1 MPYILINKEP
11 KYPRLQKYRCTKKI
25 KGDYFGPF
33 VSPSV
38 ADYTLI
44 ALQKAF
50 LLRSCSEGTFN
61 NRSRPCLLYDIKRCS
76 GPCVEYINEDKY
88 KESIDDAKKFLKG
101 NTTQIEKKLTLKMK
115 TTSKN
120 QMFEKAGRLKERMQ

>member
-1 MPYILINKEP
+1 MHRTSTGPGINSYVP
-11 KYPRLQKYRCTKKI
+11 HADLNLRAQKKF

-50 LLRSCSEGTFN
+50 APETVVVS
-61 NRSRPCLLYDIKRCS
+61 DI
-76 GPCVEYINEDKY
+76 
-88 KESIDDAKKFLKG
+88 L
-101 NTTQIEKKLTLKMK
+101 
-115 TTSKN
+115 
-120 QMFEKAGRLKERMQ
+120 